1 MTIYV
6 SMVKL
11 TQEGVKGLRKWA
23 STVDELK
30 KVSLTMGVT
39 IAGAYALVGP
49 YDMMFISEADDEK
62 DLMRLAILMSLK
74 GVTVESMTAVP
85 LEEFNQITESIKAFL

>member
-49 YDMMFISEADDEK
+49 YDMMFISEAD
-62 DLMRLAILMSLK
+62 
-74 GVTVESMTAVP
+74 ESTSGPASFMIADPDGNPV
-85 LEEFNQITESIKAFL
+85 LFDQHV